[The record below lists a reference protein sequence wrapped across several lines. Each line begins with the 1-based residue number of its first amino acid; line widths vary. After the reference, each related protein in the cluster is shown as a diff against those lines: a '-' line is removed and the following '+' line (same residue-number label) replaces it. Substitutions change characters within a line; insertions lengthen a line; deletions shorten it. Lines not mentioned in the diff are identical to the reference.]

1 MFFELDM
8 KCLFFFFAFFFPSR
22 ATFNISWLINKVVA
36 GVTIFVRT
44 FSVTTI
50 TTTIYS
56 KPKDS
61 NLSLHADSYHK
72 KSSIKGIQKVVALR
86 LRHICSS
93 DNDYTAKSKEYTKYL
108 VNRGEDLKPV
118 QRCFNNV
125 GKTWRQETPKKVK

>member
-1 MFFELDM
+1 M
-8 KCLFFFFAFFFPSR
+8 KCLFLFFAFFSSR
-22 ATFNISWLINKVVA
+22 ATFNISCLINKVIA

-50 TTTIYS
+50 TTTVYS

-61 NLSLHADSYHK
+61 HLNLHADSCHK

-93 DNDYTAKSKEYTKYL
+93 DNDYTAQSKEYTKYL
-108 VNRGEDLKPV
+108 VNRGEDLIPV
-118 QRCFNNV
+118 QHCFNDV
-125 GKTWRQETPKKVK
+125 GKTWRQETPEKVK